1 MAICNSVLIF
11 IKCKSAFNEQEKVL
25 VGAFSEE
32 CVSRNSVETLAGG
45 MVTPHK
51 LFNCPH
57 LLVLVVGLRGV
68 VPPPAPAHLILRVG
82 AAAGLARHLGLWP
95 RTCADIYPRHKAAL
109 GLI

>member
-11 IKCKSAFNEQEKVL
+11 KCKSAFNEQEKVL

-32 CVSRNSVETLAGG
+32 CVSRNSVETSAGG

-57 LLVLVVGLRGV
+57 LLVLVVGLRCV
-68 VPPPAPAHLILRVG
+68 VPPPAPAHLILRVR